1 MSFPISNNH
10 AVQTPGSIVSDTVI
24 NEWLDRWDETWQP
37 GIEHLKAIAAESGFL
52 TETQALA
59 ELIRVDIDRR
69 YGIDNS
75 LPIAEY
81 FHTFPNLFSNTA
93 ALAAIAF
100 EDYRARRSAGLDCL
114 RSRWAWVPGVNEQ
127 AWFIELSEQPQ
138 PSEAPRE
145 PEVGRE
151 FGEFRLVSLLGE
163 GAFSQVYLAT
173 QRMLGDRYVALK
185 VVRRTLSEPYHLARL
200 HHTGIVPLFSL
211 HRIGEYSALCMPYS
225 GAATLA
231 DWLNA
236 AHDSSDRAALRSLRT
251 GQSLIDTVVKTQARL
266 NAQTLRDL
274 PQRSPSS
281 TKEGNASPVEGTQ
294 RDSSLSL
301 RPLDLLAS
309 MQGPELTLWLACRL
323 AAALAHAHA
332 RGIAHG
338 DLKPANIL
346 LRNDGEPSLIDFNL
360 ARAEDNQDQQWIGG
374 TLPYMA
380 PEQMRAIIGRGCLL
394 TFASDVYALGMI
406 LYEILEG
413 KLPYAAPIS
422 LAEVDLDRA
431 IADRQ
436 TSILQFSVHSGLSGI
451 HAIIRKCLAFDPV
464 DRYVNG
470 EQLLEDLE
478 CERQH
483 LPLRHA
489 QEPVAHRLRKLA
501 KRHPIA
507 LSNSVFVSAAVSIS
521 LAALLIGWAGW
532 QRWQTIAAREA
543 LSGLI
548 ERSQAEQS
556 QLLDT
561 PPLAVPD
568 RTGRWL
574 QHASTQLKLNAGELD
589 SSPIVSKLPAHERD
603 VLLQSLFEQSL
614 ALAWL
619 TAERA
624 SFGTDSISTRDARLS
639 DWMKLLSQFQTQ
651 PESPLYQ
658 ALADSL
664 QTGSMSTSGS
674 IVTNART
681 LQEQG
686 RLSSAALSVTE
697 KIIWAR
703 LLTMAGDTSAALE
716 QLASVRDARVSR
728 FLYWD
733 TCGKAHSRAGQ
744 HALARQSFLLAIE
757 SEPNSASSYGQCAAA
772 RLAMGD
778 RHGAEADLTLAIEL
792 CADPAGPVVSEL
804 LIQRAIVREQLNK
817 LQLAIEDTDRAL
829 GLKHETCRLFNLRS
843 RLARKMGDSQRAK
856 ADLEAGLKAEPK
868 SVDDWNSRGLARAS
882 QEPEKAIEDFQRALA
897 LNPRSVSALQN
908 MAYVQT
914 DFLHDEASAMNSLDR
929 LIQIQ
934 PDHEGARGGR
944 AVLLARLGKADLA
957 QADIRYLEQHVALLQ
972 PATIYQFGCAHALL
986 VKQHPESVSKA
997 MNYLLQSL
1005 SSYGA
1010 SAIAKDPDLDL
1021 LRDKPA
1027 FQSLLELSKALTKS

>member
-52 TETQALA
+52 AETQLA

-69 YGIDNS
+69 YRIDNS

-93 ALAAIAF
+93 ALASIAF
-100 EDYRARRSAGLDCL
+100 EDYRARRSAGLDCP

-138 PSEAPRE
+138 PSETPGE

-236 AHDSSDRAALRSLRT
+236 AHDSSDRAALKSLRT

-266 NAQTLRDL
+266 NAQTLRDR
-274 PQRSPSS
+274 PQPSPSS
-281 TKEGNASPVEGTQ
+281 SAEDTVPPAEGTG
-294 RDSSLSL
+294 RESSLSL

-309 MQGPELTLWLACRL
+309 MEGPELTLWLACRL
-323 AAALAHAHA
+323 ASALAHAHV

-413 KLPYAAPIS
+413 KLPYPAAIS

-436 TSILQFSVHSGLSGI
+436 SSTLHFSVRSGLSGI

-464 DRYVNG
+464 DRYANG

-483 LPLRHA
+483 LPLKHA
-489 QEPVAHRLRKLA
+489 QEPLKHRLRKLG

-507 LSNSVFVSAAVSIS
+507 LSNSVFIGAAVAIS
-521 LAALLIGWAGW
+521 LTALLIGWAGW
-532 QRWQTIAAREA
+532 QRSQTAAAREA

-548 ERSQAEQS
+548 VSSQTEHS

-561 PPLAVPD
+561 PARAVPN
-568 RTGRWL
+568 RTSRWL
-574 QHASTQLKLNAGELD
+574 QLANTKLQLDAGQLD
-589 SSPIVSKLPAHERD
+589 DSPIVSRLPAQERD
-603 VLLQSLFEQSL
+603 TLMRMLFEQSL
-614 ALAWL
+614 ALTWL

-624 SFGTDSISTRDARLS
+624 TYGADSISISEARLI
-639 DWMKLLSQFQTQ
+639 DLMKLLSQFQGHAQ
-651 PESPLYQ
+651 SPLYQ
-658 ALADSL
+658 ALADWL
-664 QTGSMSTSGS
+664 RPGSVSTSES
-674 IVTNART
+674 IVTIART
-681 LQEQG
+681 LQDEG
-686 RLSSAALSVTE
+686 RLSSAELSVTE

-703 LLTMAGDTSAALE
+703 LLTMAGESAAALE
-716 QLASVRDARVSR
+716 HLASVRDARVSR

-733 TCGKAHSRAGQ
+733 TCGKAHSQAGQ

-778 RHGAEADLTLAIEL
+778 RHGAEADLNLAIEL
-792 CADPAGPVVSEL
+792 SADPTGPAVSEL
-804 LIQRAIVREQLNK
+804 LIQRAMVREQLNK
-817 LQLAIEDTDRAL
+817 LQLAIEDTNRAL

-843 RLARKMGDSQRAK
+843 RLARKMGNSQQAK
-856 ADLEAGLKAEPK
+856 ADLEAGLNAEPK
-868 SVDDWNSRGLARAS
+868 SVSDWNSRGLARAS
-882 QEPEKAIEDFQRALA
+882 QEPEKALEDFQHALS

-914 DFLHDEASAMNSLDR
+914 DYLHDEASAIKSLDR
-929 LIQIQ
+929 IIQIQ

-957 QADIRYLEQHVALLQ
+957 KADIRYLEQHVALLQ

-986 VKQHPESVSKA
+986 VKQHPESFSKA
-997 MNYLLQSL
+997 MNYLLKSL

-1010 SAIAKDPDLDL
+1010 NVIANDPDLDL

-1027 FQSLLELSKALTKS
+1027 FQSLLELSKALTKP